1 MQTRESKRN
10 KPAAITVAGFV
21 AIIVSVAALLIMF
34 TLPRRIL
41 RKTADRLLP
50 LIEQARRCAQLE
62 DYDGAVSALAS
73 ASDIV
78 KEESSKLDI
87 IVNHSYVTELILH
100 TETAL
105 DMAIFKNQQQL
116 ASELDAML
124 VSLQA
129 IVKIEELSWSTL
141 L

>member
-21 AIIVSVAALLIMF
+21 AIIVSIAALLIMF

-62 DYDGAVSALAS
+62 DYD
-73 ASDIV
+73 
-78 KEESSKLDI
+78 
-87 IVNHSYVTELILH
+87 
-100 TETAL
+100 
-105 DMAIFKNQQQL
+105 
-116 ASELDAML
+116 
-124 VSLQA
+124 
-129 IVKIEELSWSTL
+129 
-141 L
+141 

>member
-1 MQTRESKRN
+1 MQTRESKRD

-21 AIIVSVAALLIMF
+21 AIIVSIAALLIMF

-50 LIEQARRCAQLE
+50 LIEQARCCAQLE

>member
-1 MQTRESKRN
+1 M
-10 KPAAITVAGFV
+10 
-21 AIIVSVAALLIMF
+21 
-34 TLPRRIL
+34 
-41 RKTADRLLP
+41 
-50 LIEQARRCAQLE
+50 
-62 DYDGAVSALAS
+62 AS

>member
-21 AIIVSVAALLIMF
+21 AIIVSIAALLIMF

-62 DYDGAVSALAS
+62 DYDGAVSVLAS

-129 IVKIEELSWSTL
+129 IVKIEELSCSTL